1 MASYASYQQQPM
13 GFNPH
18 EFNFPPYTCDA
29 EQSYLPTTTCDDS
42 SFIMGYPQQ
51 GYSHNMNEPYPFNP
65 EQLQQLARYDM
76 NQQHSQVKAD
86 YSFDHQPPVLSSTSD
101 SGASIQSAMSS
112 NMGSPSAQPQQVN
125 DWNQHFSMG
134 PSIFPQDNIA
144 TSMFESGTIPGEA
157 KIGCVGE
164 LSKVS
169 SSHDFSFLQSSARDM
184 TGETWSEDQAGT
196 TDTTAHATYQ
206 MGSAF
211 TPMDA
216 GYQTYGA
223 VPTGVP
229 NDLSFQFPDSP
240 ASSGQPFQP
249 RSPVLERVKGR
260 RQVPAV
266 SSPKR
271 IPGTT
276 RLARSSS
283 ASGGTERLYALQ
295 SPAQSPFFSQSSGHF
310 VPPLWSS
317 CPYSFFNF
325 LFSLHNH
332 GGGKMSTH

>member
-18 EFNFPPYTCDA
+18 EFNFPPYTCEA
-29 EQSYLPTTTCDDS
+29 EQSYLPGATCDDS
-42 SFIMGYPQQ
+42 NFIMGYPQQ

-86 YSFDHQPPVLSSTSD
+86 YSFEHQPPVLSSTSD

-112 NMGSPSAQPQQVN
+112 NMGSPSTQPQQMN
-125 DWNQHFSMG
+125 DWNQHFNMG
-134 PSIFPQDNIA
+134 PSIFPQDNLA

-169 SSHDFSFLQSSARDM
+169 SSHDFSLLQSSARNM
-184 TGETWSEDQAGT
+184 TGETWSEDQASTG
-196 TDTTAHATYQ
+196 DTTAHATYR

-211 TPMDA
+211 TTMES
-216 GYQTYGA
+216 GYQTYSA
-223 VPTGVP
+223 VPAGVD
-229 NDLSFQFPDSP
+229 NDSSFQFPISP
-240 ASSGQPFQP
+240 ASSGLPFQP
-249 RSPVLERVKGR
+249 RPPVLERVKGR
-260 RQVPAV
+260 RQVSTV

-271 IPGTT
+271 TPGTT
-276 RLARSSS
+276 RSVRSS
-283 ASGGTERLYALQ
+283 GGAERLYAPQ
-295 SPAQSPFFSQSSGHF
+295 SPTQSPFFSQSSGHF

-317 CPYSFFNF
+317 CPYPFFNF

-332 GGGKMSTH
+332 GGGKMNTH

>member
-18 EFNFPPYTCDA
+18 EFNFPPYTCEA
-29 EQSYLPTTTCDDS
+29 EQSYLPGATCDDS
-42 SFIMGYPQQ
+42 NFIMGYPQQ

-86 YSFDHQPPVLSSTSD
+86 YSFEHQPPVLSSTSD

-112 NMGSPSAQPQQVN
+112 NMGSPSTQPQQMN
-125 DWNQHFSMG
+125 DWNQHFNMG
-134 PSIFPQDNIA
+134 PSIFPQDNLA

-169 SSHDFSFLQSSARDM
+169 SSHDFSLLQSSARNM
-184 TGETWSEDQAGT
+184 TGETWSEDQASTG
-196 TDTTAHATYQ
+196 DTTAHATYR

-211 TPMDA
+211 TTMES
-216 GYQTYGA
+216 GYQTYSA
-223 VPTGVP
+223 VPAGVD
-229 NDLSFQFPDSP
+229 NDSSFQFPISP
-240 ASSGQPFQP
+240 ASSSLPFQP

-260 RQVPAV
+260 RQVSTV

-271 IPGTT
+271 TPGTT
-276 RLARSSS
+276 RSVRSS
-283 ASGGTERLYALQ
+283 GGAERLYAPQ
-295 SPAQSPFFSQSSGHF
+295 SPTQSPFFSQSSGHF

-317 CPYSFFNF
+317 CPYPFFNF

-332 GGGKMSTH
+332 GGGKMNTH

>member
-18 EFNFPPYTCDA
+18 EFNFPPYTCEA
-29 EQSYLPTTTCDDS
+29 EQSYLPGATCDDS
-42 SFIMGYPQQ
+42 NFIMGYPQQ

-86 YSFDHQPPVLSSTSD
+86 YSFEHQPPVLSSTSD

-112 NMGSPSAQPQQVN
+112 NMGSPSTQPQQMN
-125 DWNQHFSMG
+125 DWNQHFNMG
-134 PSIFPQDNIA
+134 PSIFPQDNLA

-169 SSHDFSFLQSSARDM
+169 SSHDFSLLQSSARNM
-184 TGETWSEDQAGT
+184 TGETWSEDQASTG
-196 TDTTAHATYQ
+196 DTTAHATYR

-211 TPMDA
+211 TTMES
-216 GYQTYGA
+216 GYQTYSA
-223 VPTGVP
+223 VPAGVD
-229 NDLSFQFPDSP
+229 NDSSFQFPISP
-240 ASSGQPFQP
+240 ASSSLPFQP

-260 RQVPAV
+260 RQVSTV

-271 IPGTT
+271 TPGTT
-276 RLARSSS
+276 RSVRS
-283 ASGGTERLYALQ
+283 SGGTERLYAPQ
-295 SPAQSPFFSQSSGHF
+295 SPTQSPFFSQSSGHF

-317 CPYSFFNF
+317 CPYPFFNF

-332 GGGKMSTH
+332 GGGKMNTH

>member
-18 EFNFPPYTCDA
+18 EFNFPPYTCEA
-29 EQSYLPTTTCDDS
+29 EQSYLPGATCDDS
-42 SFIMGYPQQ
+42 NFIMGYPQQ

-86 YSFDHQPPVLSSTSD
+86 YSFEHQPPVLSSTSD

-112 NMGSPSAQPQQVN
+112 NMGSPSTQPQQMN
-125 DWNQHFSMG
+125 DWNQHFNMG
-134 PSIFPQDNIA
+134 PSIFPQDNLA

-169 SSHDFSFLQSSARDM
+169 SSHDFSLLQSSARNM
-184 TGETWSEDQAGT
+184 TGETWSEDQASTG
-196 TDTTAHATYQ
+196 DTTAHATYR

-211 TPMDA
+211 TTMES
-216 GYQTYGA
+216 GYQTYSA
-223 VPTGVP
+223 VPAGVD
-229 NDLSFQFPDSP
+229 NDSSFQFPISP
-240 ASSGQPFQP
+240 ASSGLPFQP

-260 RQVPAV
+260 RQVSTV

-271 IPGTT
+271 TPGTT
-276 RLARSSS
+276 RSVRS
-283 ASGGTERLYALQ
+283 SGGTERLYAPQ
-295 SPAQSPFFSQSSGHF
+295 SPTQSPFFSQSSGHF

-317 CPYSFFNF
+317 CPYPFFNF

-332 GGGKMSTH
+332 GGGKMNTH

>member
-18 EFNFPPYTCDA
+18 EFNFPPYTCEA
-29 EQSYLPTTTCDDS
+29 EQSYLPGATCDDS
-42 SFIMGYPQQ
+42 NFIMGYPQQ

-86 YSFDHQPPVLSSTSD
+86 YSFEHQPPVLSSTSD

-112 NMGSPSAQPQQVN
+112 NMGSPSTQPQQMN
-125 DWNQHFSMG
+125 DWNQHFNMG
-134 PSIFPQDNIA
+134 PSIFPQDNLA

-169 SSHDFSFLQSSARDM
+169 SSHDFSLLQSSARNM
-184 TGETWSEDQAGT
+184 TGETWSEDQASTG
-196 TDTTAHATYQ
+196 DTTAHATYR

-211 TPMDA
+211 TTMES
-216 GYQTYGA
+216 GYQTYSA
-223 VPTGVP
+223 VPAGVD
-229 NDLSFQFPDSP
+229 NDSSFQFPISP
-240 ASSGQPFQP
+240 ASSGLPFQP
-249 RSPVLERVKGR
+249 RPPVLERVKGR
-260 RQVPAV
+260 RQVSTV

-271 IPGTT
+271 TPGTT
-276 RLARSSS
+276 RSVRS
-283 ASGGTERLYALQ
+283 SGGTERLYAPQ
-295 SPAQSPFFSQSSGHF
+295 SPTQSPFFSQSSGHF

-317 CPYSFFNF
+317 CPYPFFNF

-332 GGGKMSTH
+332 GGGKMNTH

>member
-1 MASYASYQQQPM
+1 MASYASYQQHSM
-13 GFNPH
+13 GFNSH

-29 EQSYLPTTTCDDS
+29 EQSYLPATTCDDS

-76 NQQHSQVKAD
+76 NQQHSQLKAD
-86 YSFDHQPPVLSSTSD
+86 YSFEHQPPVLSSTSD

-112 NMGSPSAQPQQVN
+112 NMGSPSAQPQQMN
-125 DWNQHFSMG
+125 DWSQHFNMG

-169 SSHDFSFLQSSARDM
+169 SSHDFSFLQSSARDI
-184 TGETWSEDQAGT
+184 TGETWSEDQAGNA
-196 TDTTAHATYQ
+196 DTTAHTTYQ

-211 TPMDA
+211 TTTEAD
-216 GYQTYGA
+216 YQTYNA
-223 VPTGVP
+223 VPTGVD
-229 NDLSFQFPDSP
+229 NDFFFQFPTSP

-249 RSPVLERVKGR
+249 RSPVMETAASVH
-260 RQVPAV
+260 
-266 SSPKR
+266 
-271 IPGTT
+271 
-276 RLARSSS
+276 RSITKAHIKHDAFS
-283 ASGGTERLYALQ
+283 ALQ
-295 SPAQSPFFSQSSGHF
+295 QCEWWYGALVRAAVTDPIP
-310 VPPLWSS
+310 
-317 CPYSFFNF
+317 F
-325 LFSLHNH
+325 LFSVQWPFRSPSLVIL
-332 GGGKMSTH
+332 SVPFL